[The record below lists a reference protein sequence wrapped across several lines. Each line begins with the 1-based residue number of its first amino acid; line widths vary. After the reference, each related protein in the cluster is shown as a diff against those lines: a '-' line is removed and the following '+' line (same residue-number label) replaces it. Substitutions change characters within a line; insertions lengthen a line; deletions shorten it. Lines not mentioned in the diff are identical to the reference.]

1 MNFLDKVVKMVVE
14 VDELEEMNFVC
25 KYVLK

>member
-14 VDELEEMNFVC
+14 VYELEEMNFVC
-25 KYVLK
+25 KYVFK